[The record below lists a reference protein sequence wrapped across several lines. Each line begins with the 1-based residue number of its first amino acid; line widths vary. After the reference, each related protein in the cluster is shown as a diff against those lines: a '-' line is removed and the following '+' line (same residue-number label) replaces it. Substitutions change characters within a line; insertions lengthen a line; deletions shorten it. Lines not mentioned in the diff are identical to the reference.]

1 MALGSI
7 TTLGIGSSMD
17 LQGILDSQRE
27 ADEAILDLKT
37 QEIEYQ
43 QTVKTELDSVNA
55 QLLSMKTNA
64 LNLSLNSTYFSRDVS
79 SSSTDVATATALDG
93 AATGSHRVETTRVAS
108 KSSYMSQ
115 GKSDPT
121 DSINVPTQ
129 YSSTQGY
136 DDSDQTM
143 VLAEG
148 ESLTLT
154 QGSGDNAK
162 TFTITAPDGGMTL
175 DDIAAAINTDPLNQD
190 ISGNPLVEA
199 QVNEDEE
206 GQFHLALE
214 DADGGS
220 GEAHRVEVS
229 STNADF
235 TFTAPDVEFSYT
247 MGADSQVYTL
257 TIPPDTSL
265 EALAEMINEDAD
277 NPGVSASVIDSG
289 VGEDP
294 YRLVL
299 EADETGEDNRIT
311 IHSPLDDLRMEET
324 NGAGYAMTGGQS
336 ISFDPPV
343 VITESKGNNTIH
355 FQETAENG
363 DTQDITAVIPDGVY
377 DTPEE
382 LSQAVETAMEDA
394 SADQGNMI
402 DYQVTI
408 DPETGK
414 MSIQEAGTLE
424 KMTMKWEESS
434 AASTLGFS
442 ENQSISPISAS
453 LNAEIIVDGIAY
465 QRQDNTNQ
473 SDIIPGVT
481 LNLQGTGV
489 TTISVSA
496 DTSTVEEE
504 LTQMVETYNALVA
517 EIDANDDYDEN
528 TDTWGPLSRS
538 STVKNL
544 TRELQNLFNTVVDT
558 GGAITSLMDL
568 GIETNRDGTITLD
581 AEVLNQQL
589 TDNFD
594 DVQLLFLG
602 TETTTGLADTINDQ
616 LGEYS
621 LSTGYIDGEITAIDE
636 KITRLE
642 TDYQNSMDQLDKE
655 YETLALQYSELDSY
669 LSSIESTQNYI
680 DEMFSAMDSGD

>member
-93 AATGSHRVETTRVAS
+93 AATGSHRVETTRMAS

-115 GKSDPT
+115 GKSDPS

-199 QVNEDEE
+199 QVNEDED

>member
-115 GKSDPT
+115 GKSDPS

-621 LSTGYIDGEITAIDE
+621 LSTGYINGEITAIDE